1 MNISCPHC
9 NGEIIIIEL
18 NCKIFRHAVF
28 KDGKQLNSHASK
40 EECDKVVREGL
51 VYGCAKPFQIING
64 KAVKCD
70 YI

>member
-1 MNISCPHC
+1 MNINCPHC

-18 NCKIFRHAVF
+18 NCKIFRHACF
-28 KDGKQLNSHASK
+28 KDGKQLNPHASK
-40 EECDKVVREGL
+40 EECDRVINEGL